1 MNVDSVSVVVKV
13 KLRVDELDTVRLAG
27 VLGVTAGAAVSTVK
41 FQVWLA
47 PVLLALSLHLTY
59 QV

>member
-1 MNVDSVSVVVKV
+1 MIGDKLSTAMKLKV
-13 KLRVDELDTVRLAG
+13 TVPMLEIDRLAG
-27 VLGVTAGAAVSTVK
+27 KFRVTVGAAVSTVK
-41 FQVWLA
+41 FQVALV